1 MFHVVQGHDDELHG
15 RGMATP
21 VAVGGRHRQSRCCE
35 FVTSR
40 GSELDKG
47 GVTDARAIAWLACS
61 AGPNVGRDV
70 SVIWPNERSAGATER
85 ATQRAPSQTA
95 RSCCC
100 PMLEE
105 LAALSFAL
113 ASLFVTIHMIFAQPF
128 KIVQFSLP

>member
-1 MFHVVQGHDDELHG
+1 
-15 RGMATP
+15 MATP

-70 SVIWPNERSAGATER
+70 SVIWPNERSGATER
-85 ATQRAPSQTA
+85 ATAKSAQPNGAKLLLPYA
-95 RSCCC
+95 GGAGRSCFLVRNNTYDIRATFQNR
-100 PMLEE
+100 PIFLT
-105 LAALSFAL
+105 LRNIKFIKRTGGLSA
-113 ASLFVTIHMIFAQPF
+113 
-128 KIVQFSLP
+128 

>member
-1 MFHVVQGHDDELHG
+1 
-15 RGMATP
+15 MATP

-70 SVIWPNERSAGATER
+70 SVIWPNERSGATER
-85 ATQRAPSQTA
+85 ATAKS
-95 RSCCC
+95 
-100 PMLEE
+100 
-105 LAALSFAL
+105 
-113 ASLFVTIHMIFAQPF
+113 AQPNGAKLLLPYAGGAGRLVICSCGTRSLCRSRGKVNIVVGKN
-128 KIVQFSLP
+128 KIS